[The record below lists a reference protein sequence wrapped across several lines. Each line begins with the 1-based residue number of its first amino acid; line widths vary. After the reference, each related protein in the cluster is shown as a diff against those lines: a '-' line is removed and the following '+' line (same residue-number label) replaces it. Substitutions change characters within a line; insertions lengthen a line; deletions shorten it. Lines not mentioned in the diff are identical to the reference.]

1 MVEMELVGVRL
12 ELPANTPIVLLR
24 EQGGQRRVLPIY
36 IGGPEAAAIA
46 YALEG
51 VQSPRP
57 LTHDL
62 FKDVLDELGVRLVR
76 VVVTEM
82 RDHTYYAELHLD
94 QAGSTSVVS
103 SRPSDSIALAV
114 RTGSPI
120 YADDTLLDEYG
131 QLEAE
136 EEPEAPEV
144 QEEEILEEFRDFIEK
159 VNPEDFDRS

>member
-1 MVEMELVGVRL
+1 VVPVELLGVRL

-24 EQGGQRRVLPIY
+24 EVEGQRRVLPIY

-51 VQSPRP
+51 VVPPRP

-62 FKDVLDELGVRLVR
+62 LKTVIEELGARLER
-76 VVVTEM
+76 VVVSDM
-82 RDHTYYAELHLD
+82 REHTYYAELHLLVGG
-94 QAGSTSVVS
+94 APHTVS

-120 YADDTLLDEYG
+120 FVEEAVLDEAG
-131 QLEAE
+131 QVPE
-136 EEPEAPEV
+136 EDVDEEAPE
-144 QEEEILEEFRDFIEK
+144 QDEILEEFRDFIEN
-159 VNPEDFDRS
+159 VNPDDFGGS